1 MKTGKF
7 KALIKKKGYGLWINV
22 GEEEVYLSTGASI
35 YKAYGLPVTKERSV
49 AKAILD
55 IDAKDDE
62 KITFEIKNVEDS
74 GNVLGCDLSDGFVKN
89 EQSAEH
95 LRTAAIVDGN
105 VFSVIRA
112 GNGELIFYNRIL
124 LAPLADKLK
133 DKDSADYITY
143 SVRFLNDVQ
152 PYIVVKDGFQT
163 LAAIMPMKVL
173 NDDYISELQDFQ
185 LMCIDQLLRE
195 KDREKHREKLRQQE
209 EGQQETMPEVTETTK
224 PEKTEE
230 ELQELADRACEAT
243 SQTEDRDCE
252 HCGHYQEVDG
262 KRGCNTWDCDYE
274 PIEDEEDNL
283 DDI

>member
-1 MKTGKF
+1 MKIGKY

-22 GEEEVYLSTGASI
+22 GEAEVYLSTGASI
-35 YKAYGLPVTKERSV
+35 YKAYRIPVTNERSV

-55 IDAKDDE
+55 IDTKDAE
-62 KITFEIKNVEDS
+62 KITFEIKNVEDCE
-74 GNVLGCDLSDGFVKN
+74 NVLGCDLSDGFVKN

-112 GNGELIFYNRIL
+112 QNGELIFYNRIL

-143 SVRFLNDVQ
+143 SVRFLNDIQ

-173 NDDYISELQDFQ
+173 SDDYISELQDFQ

-195 KDREKHREKLRQQE
+195 KDREKHGKKLQQQE
-209 EGQQETMPEVTETTK
+209 EGQQETLPETMEASE
-224 PEKTEE
+224 PEKSEE
-230 ELQELADRACEAT
+230 ELQELADRACELG
-243 SQTEDRDCE
+243 SLQDLE
-252 HCGHYQEVDG
+252 
-262 KRGCNTWDCDYE
+262 
-274 PIEDEEDNL
+274 EDEEDDL
-283 DDI
+283 DDLEE